1 MLSLLNRA
9 KWLLGGNI
17 IFAFSQWLMLIFFS
31 RMSDPTQLGYY
42 SYALAVT
49 APIFLL
55 SNLQLR
61 PLLVADLNTSKS
73 FSFSQYFSLRIITI
87 VLAIVVSLFFIS
99 GNTTFSIVVLTLVVL
114 IKASEAFS
122 DIIYAYYNASKKT
135 AFISKSL
142 TIKSLLVIISSF
154 LVLYFTNNIIY
165 SLIATLCGYILV
177 LIFLDFRKNL
187 DYIKNI
193 KILDRDFKAIVFS
206 GLPLGIAVMLV
217 SLQTNIPRY
226 FLEYYSSIEF
236 VGIYTIFYYFLVIG
250 GIIINS
256 VCQYLS
262 PYFSEY
268 YQTLNTNKLKAII
281 IQAFFISLILGLIGL
296 LISLP
301 LHKFIIQT
309 IYGDSY
315 VEYSYL
321 LPYIMLAAVFS
332 YLSVVSGYLLTS
344 LKMLKIQMPVF
355 ILLAFLTLL
364 YSYVLIPSYGLL
376 GAAYTTILSAATQ
389 FLVTSIIVLKRIR
402 EIEKNV

>member
-135 AFISKSL
+135 TFISKSL

>member
-17 IFAFSQWLMLIFFS
+17 IFALSQWLMLIFFS
-31 RMSDPTQLGYY
+31 RMSDPMQLGYY

-87 VLAIVVSLFFIS
+87 VLAIVASLCFIS
-99 GNTTFSIVVLTLVVL
+99 GDTTFSIVVLTLVVL

-135 AFISKSL
+135 TFISKSL

-154 LVLYFTNNIIY
+154 LVLYSTNNIIY

-177 LIFLDFRKNL
+177 LIFLDFRKNF

-193 KILDRDFKAIVFS
+193 KILDRDLKAIISS

-226 FLEYYSSIEF
+226 FLEQYSSIEF

-250 GIIINS
+250 SIIINS

-268 YQTLNTNKLKAII
+268 YQTLNTKKLKAII
-281 IQAFFISLILGLIGL
+281 LQAFFIALILGLIGL
-296 LISLP
+296 LVSLP
-301 LHKFIIQT
+301 LHDFIIQT

-315 VEYSYL
+315 IEYSYL

-344 LKMLKIQMPVF
+344 LKILKIQMPVF
-355 ILLAFLTLL
+355 ILLTFLTLL
-364 YSYVLIPSYGLL
+364 YSYVLIPPYGIL
-376 GAAYTTILSAATQ
+376 GAVYTTILSTATQ
-389 FLVTSIIVLKRIR
+389 FLVTSAIVLKKIR
-402 EIEKNV
+402 EI

>member
-99 GNTTFSIVVLTLVVL
+99 RDTTFSIVILTLVVL
-114 IKASEAFS
+114 IKASEGFS

-135 AFISKSL
+135 TFISKSL

-193 KILDRDFKAIVFS
+193 RLLDKGFKAIIFS

-226 FLEYYSSIEF
+226 FLEHYSNIEF
-236 VGIYTIFYYFLVIG
+236 VGIYTIFCYFLVIG

-268 YQTLNTNKLKAII
+268 YQLLNTNKLKKII
-281 IQAFFISLILGLIGL
+281 IQAFFISLILGLMGL

-321 LPYIMLAAVFS
+321 LPYIMFAGIFS
-332 YLSVVSGYLLTS
+332 YLSVVTGYLLTS
-344 LKMLKIQMPVF
+344 FKAFKIQIPIFVV
-355 ILLAFLTLL
+355 LVFLTTI
-364 YSYVLIPSYGLL
+364 YSYLLIPEYGIL
-376 GAAYTTILSAATQ
+376 GAVYTTILSTISQ
-389 FLVTSIIVLKRIR
+389 FLITIVILLRKIKDL
-402 EIEKNV
+402 KNV

>member
-135 AFISKSL
+135 TFISKSL

-309 IYGDSY
+309 IYGDGY